1 MNNGVPLANI
11 ANLGALN
18 NSTNETRV
26 IELEGQVAAI
36 NKSQGVIEFSLDG
49 TILNANN
56 NFLNLLGYSLADV
69 KGRHHRIFCDP
80 IYANSQ
86 EYRDFW
92 AKLNRGEYDAGEYKR
107 IGKDG
112 KEVWIQ
118 ASYNPIFDNS
128 GKVLKVVKYATDV
141 TFQKVLNSD
150 FQSQLAAIGKSQG
163 VIEFSLDGIIQT
175 ANQNFLTLLGYSL
188 AEVKGKHHSM
198 FCDLS
203 YVNSPEYREFWSK
216 LARGEFD
223 AGEYKRIGKGGKEVW
238 IQASYNPILDLNG
251 KPYKVVKYASDI
263 SLQKLKD
270 AQLEALSKAQAV
282 IEFNLDGTI
291 ITANDNFLN
300 AVKYK
305 LDEIKNRHHSMFC
318 PPELVQSPKYKEF
331 WLNLANGI
339 FQSGQFLRLD
349 KQGKHVW
356 LQASYVPV
364 YDLAGKVFKVVKYA
378 VDISEQ
384 RYSQLD
390 LIRTLSETSR
400 QLAAAATELTAT
412 ATQLSANA
420 NKTSSVAISTAS
432 ASEEVSQGVRTVA
445 TNTEEMFEA
454 IKEITRN
461 ASEASATSA
470 ATSQQAQKT
479 SATIL
484 KLGESS
490 QEIGNVIKVISS
502 IAQQTNLLA
511 LNATIEAAR
520 AGDAGRGFAVVANEV
535 KELAKQTAKA
545 TEDITNKITSIQKD
559 SQSSVQAVTDI
570 AQTIEKLN
578 NIATAIA
585 ASVEEQAATTNE
597 VSRVVK
603 ESTKGVLNI
612 AENVKVVSTAA
623 NETTIGVEQVLTAA
637 KSLSEIAIQLEKL
650 VRKIE

>member
-1 MNNGVPLANI
+1 MSTGVPLANI
-11 ANLGALN
+11 ANLGALDN
-18 NSTNETRV
+18 ETNEMRV
-26 IELEGQVAAI
+26 IELEGQLAAI
-36 NKSQGVIEFSLDG
+36 NKSQGVIEFSIDG
-49 TILNANN
+49 DILTANS
-56 NFLNLLGYSLADV
+56 NFLSILGYSLAEV
-69 KGRHHRIFCDP
+69 KGKHHRIFCAP
-80 IYANSQ
+80 AYANSH
-86 EYRDFW
+86 EYKDFW

-118 ASYNPIFDNS
+118 ASYNPIFDSN

-141 TFQKVLNSD
+141 THHKVLNSD
-150 FQSQLAAIGKSQG
+150 FQGQLAAIAKSQG

-175 ANQNFLTLLGYSL
+175 ANDNFLNLLGYSL
-188 AEVKGKHHSM
+188 AEVKGKHHRI
-198 FCDLS
+198 FCDVS
-203 YVNSPEYREFWSK
+203 YVNSPEYREFWNK
-216 LARGEFD
+216 LGRGEFD
-223 AGEYKRIGKGGKEVW
+223 AGEYKRLGKGGKEVW

-263 SLQKLKD
+263 SAQKLKD
-270 AQLEALSKAQAV
+270 AQLEALSRAQAV
-282 IEFNLDGTI
+282 IEFNPDGSI
-291 ITANDNFLN
+291 LTANDNFLN

-305 LDEIKNRHHSMFC
+305 LDEIKNRHHSIFC

-331 WLNLANGI
+331 WLNLANGL

-349 KQGKHVW
+349 KLRKHVW

-364 YDLAGKVFKVVKYA
+364 FDLAGKIFKVVKYA
-378 VDISEQ
+378 IDITEQ
-384 RYSQLD
+384 KNSQLD
-390 LIRTLSETSR
+390 VIRTLSETSR

-470 ATSQQAQKT
+470 TTSKQAQKT
-479 SATIL
+479 SATIT

-490 QEIGNVIKVISS
+490 QEIGHVIKVISS

-545 TEDITNKITSIQKD
+545 TEDITNKITGIQRD
-559 SQSSVQAVTDI
+559 SQSSVQAVTEI

-578 NIATAIA
+578 TIATAIA

-623 NETTIGVEQVLTAA
+623 NETTIGADQVLTAA
-637 KSLSEIAIQLEKL
+637 KSLSEIAVQLETL